1 MLSVERH
8 PLFPGMKKVL
18 SSVSLA
24 LDGLAGDRFLLALL
38 DDLGSIPACPRSSG
52 SGSLLSSCLLLLF
65 SLGQSKMSDQHPS
78 ILILERKNKRM
89 ITIVIS
95 WKTLSAFVV
104 CPNKCT

>member
-1 MLSVERH
+1 ML
-8 PLFPGMKKVL
+8 PGMKKVL

-78 ILILERKNKRM
+78 ILILERKKQKNYQNCYLVEK
-89 ITIVIS
+89 IIS
-95 WKTLSAFVV
+95 LCCLSKQMYLRAD
-104 CPNKCT
+104 